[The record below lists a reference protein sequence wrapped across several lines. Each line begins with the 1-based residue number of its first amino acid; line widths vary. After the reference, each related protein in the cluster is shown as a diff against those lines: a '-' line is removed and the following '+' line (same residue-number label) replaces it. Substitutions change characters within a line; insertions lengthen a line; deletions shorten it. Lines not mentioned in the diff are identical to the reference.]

1 MNEVFHERERRPPV
15 GNASKQTVV
24 MTGGTS
30 GFGRLALSHLEGP
43 NRRIVIGARSSGTG
57 EVTTLPLD
65 LASLAS
71 VRQFAD
77 RVIGEIGHMPIN
89 ALILNAGLHSTN
101 PMARSAD
108 GYELTFATNHL
119 GHYLLL
125 RLLMP
130 RLAEDAKVIVTTSG
144 THDPAERTG
153 FPPPRHADARLLAH
167 PEQDNGT
174 DFSSPVTA
182 GRAFYAA
189 SKLANVLTVRKL
201 VRLVEEEGRGWT
213 VLAFCP
219 GQVPGTKLVRDYPVP
234 MRLGWRLAGLFA
246 SVPFA
251 AGLMGVNTAP
261 VVAAALA
268 GLAKGGMRAP
278 PGRLY
283 AAVRRGTVTWP
294 DLSELARC
302 DDIAEAL
309 WHESERLVGLS
320 ASDVNLRREA

>member
-1 MNEVFHERERRPPV
+1 M
-15 GNASKQTVV
+15 VV

-30 GFGRLALSHLEGP
+30 GFGRLALSRLKDS
-43 NRRIVIGARSSGTG
+43 NRRIVIGGRGSGPG
-57 EVTTLPLD
+57 EVMTLPLD
-65 LASLAS
+65 LSSLAS

-77 RVIGEIGHMPIN
+77 RVSGEIGHTPID
-89 ALILNAGLHSTN
+89 ALILNAGLHSTD

-130 RLAEDAKVIVTTSG
+130 RFADDAKVIITTSG

-167 PEQDNGT
+167 PELDTGI
-174 DFSSPVTA
+174 DFSSPVVA

-189 SKLANVLTVRKL
+189 SKLANVLTVR
-201 VRLVEEEGRGWT
+201 RLARLAEQEGRGWT

-219 GQVPGTKLVRDYPVP
+219 GQVPGTGLVRDYPVP
-234 MRLGWRLAGLFA
+234 MRLGWRLAGLLA
-246 SVPFA
+246 GVPFA
-251 AGLMGVNTAP
+251 AQLMGVNTAQ

-268 GLAKGGMRAP
+268 GLAKGDLRAP
-278 PGRLY
+278 RGELY
-283 AAVRRGTVTWP
+283 AAVRRGTITWP
-294 DLSELARC
+294 DLSELARG
-302 DDIAEAL
+302 DDIADAL
-309 WHESERLVGLS
+309 WHDSALLVGLPD
-320 ASDVNLRREA
+320 SDLDLLRKS